1 MVKGD
6 VYLYWLTN
14 SDWYDYDKNEKPY
27 LTEKAPEKAKD
38 SFKNYIELKEH
49 EKSTNIKIF

>member
-14 SDWYDYDKNEKPY
+14 SEWYDYDKNEKLY